1 MDKLTICDRCGSD
14 ACYVQEVTP
23 EITNHFCYGCGF
35 QSNTLMVEGSEF
47 MNQQMETLPE
57 LYKELLFKDKTGKL
71 WMPGWINDSEKGM
84 IFAYGVTAK
93 NWRWAAVKAVKR
105 TKEDKKKNPN
115 LKTEYKMDMA
125 NKVYFTEKDFM
136 EALDYLNLLG
146 S

>member
-23 EITNHFCYGCGF
+23 EITNYFCYGCGF
-35 QSNTLMVEGSEF
+35 QSNTLMTESSEF

-57 LYKELLFKDKTGKL
+57 LYKELLFKDKDGKV
-71 WMPGWINDSEKGM
+71 WMPSWINDSERGM

-93 NWRWAAVKAVKR
+93 DWRWAAVKAVKR
-105 TKEDKKKNPN
+105 TEEDKKKNPN

-125 NKVYFTEKDFM
+125 NQVFFQEKDFL
-136 EALDYLNLLG
+136 EALDYLGLLTA
-146 S
+146 

>member
-93 NWRWAAVKAVKR
+93 DWRWAAVKAVKR

-125 NKVYFTEKDFM
+125 NQVFFQEKDFM
-136 EALDYLNLLG
+136 EALDYLGLLTA
-146 S
+146 

>member
-35 QSNTLMVEGSEF
+35 QSNTLMTEGSEF

-57 LYKELLFKDKTGKL
+57 LYKDLLFKDKTDKI
-71 WMPGWINDSEKGM
+71 WMPGWINDQERGM
-84 IFAYGVTAK
+84 IFAYGVNGK
-93 NWRWAAVKAVKR
+93 DWRWAAVKAIRR
-105 TKEDKKKNPN
+105 TEEDKKKNPN
-115 LKTEYKMDMA
+115 LKTEYKMDMT
-125 NKVYFTEKDFM
+125 NQVYFAEKDFM

>member
-1 MDKLTICDRCGSD
+1 MDNLTICDRCGSD

-35 QSNTLMVEGSEF
+35 QSNTLMTEGSEF

-57 LYKELLFKDKTGKL
+57 LYKELLYKDKTGKL
-71 WMPGWINDSEKGM
+71 WMPSWINDSQKGM

-93 NWRWAAVKAVKR
+93 DWRWAAVKAVKR

-115 LKTEYKMDMA
+115 LKTEYKMDMT
-125 NKVYFTEKDFM
+125 NQVFFNERDFI

>member
-35 QSNTLMVEGSEF
+35 QSNTLMTEGSEF

-57 LYKELLFKDKTGKL
+57 LYKDLLFKDKTGKF
-71 WMPGWINDSEKGM
+71 WMPSGVTDATKGM
-84 IFAYGVTAK
+84 IFAYGVSGK
-93 NWRWAAVKAVKR
+93 DWRWAAVKAVKR

-125 NKVYFTEKDFM
+125 NQVYFTEKDFM
-136 EALDYLNLLG
+136 EALDYVGLLTA
-146 S
+146 

>member
-14 ACYVQEVTP
+14 ACYIQEVTS

-35 QSNTLMVEGSEF
+35 QSNTLMTEGSEF

-57 LYKELLFKDKTGKL
+57 LYKALLFKDKTGKM
-71 WMPGWINDSEKGM
+71 WMPSGVADAGKGM
-84 IFAYGVTAK
+84 IFAYGVSGK
-93 NWRWAAVKAVKR
+93 DWRWAAVKAVKR

-125 NKVYFTEKDFM
+125 NQAYFQEKDFM
-136 EALDYLNLLG
+136 EALDYIGLLTA
-146 S
+146 